1 MKQLITLLLLL
12 LSTAPIYAQE
22 ETESALAS
30 RPTAVTVQNEDSLT
44 LERYFPSLLQG
55 QVGLMRLMGDNIAEA
70 RVLFR
75 GREYPFLES
84 DAEGWYAFVIADI
97 DAQARD
103 YAMSV
108 IAQLDDGSTVSFED
122 MLTVESS
129 GFPRLNFEIN
139 PNLAYLTN
147 PVLERNEYARLDS
160 IIEEVNPE
168 YFWSDRG
175 FMLPMESA
183 AVTSGFGQY
192 RILNGAVQTRHTGWD
207 QSAITGTPVVPMAE
221 GEVVFAGQLDIR
233 GNYIL
238 INHGW
243 GVYSGYAHLSQIN
256 VERGQ
261 TVERGQVIAGTGNTG
276 RSGGPHLHW
285 EIVVNGEWVDG
296 SLFAGMWLP

>member
-1 MKQLITLLLLL
+1 MKRLTTLLLLL
-12 LSTAPIYAQE
+12 LFAIPIFAQE
-22 ETESALAS
+22 ETETPPPKS
-30 RPTAVTVQNEDSLT
+30 RPAAFAVQNSDSLT
-44 LERYFPSLLQG
+44 LERYFPSLIQG
-55 QVGLMRLMGDNIAEA
+55 QVGLLHLLGDNVAEA

-75 GREYPFLES
+75 GREYPFLVLE
-84 DAEGWYAFVIADI
+84 DEGLYALIVADI
-97 DAQARD
+97 DAQPRD
-103 YAMSV
+103 YSISV
-108 IAQLDDGSTVSFED
+108 IAQLEDGSVVSFD
-122 MLTVESS
+122 DVLTIES
-129 GFPRLNFEIN
+129 GEFVRLNFEVN

-160 IIEEVNPE
+160 LINDVTSEN
-168 YFWSDRG
+168 FWSDTG
-175 FMLPMESA
+175 FVLPIET

-207 QSAITGTPVVPMAE
+207 QSAPVGTPVIPMAE

-243 GVYSGYAHLSQIN
+243 GVYTGYAHLSQIN

-261 TVERGQVIAGTGNTG
+261 TVEQGQIIAATGNTG

-285 EIVVNGEWVDG
+285 EIAVNGEWIDG
-296 SLFAGMWLP
+296 ALFVETWLP